1 MKKILKQLIIPLL
14 LIVSSWFLYE
24 HFYKKDILLL
34 YITSN
39 MFSICIFVFN
49 YLVMETTEV
58 NLKELFNKIG
68 LISWFISPIYTLVVI
83 LGGLII
89 CPLVS
94 FYNVLTLLSQGNNSL
109 TILII
114 GVLCLSIIMFATSK
128 LIADIIINL
137 KNNKV

>member
-1 MKKILKQLIIPLL
+1 MKKVLKQLIIPLL

-34 YITSN
+34 YIISN
-39 MFSICIFVFN
+39 IVSVCIFVFN

-68 LISWFISPIYTLVVI
+68 LTSWFILPIYTLVVI

-94 FYNVLTLLSQGNNSL
+94 FYNVLILLSQRNNSF
-109 TILII
+109 IIMII
-114 GVLCLSIIMFATSK
+114 GVLCLSIIMFAISK

>member
-1 MKKILKQLIIPLL
+1 MKKVLKQLIIPLL

-34 YITSN
+34 YIISN
-39 MFSICIFVFN
+39 IVSVCIYVLN

-68 LISWFISPIYTLVVI
+68 LTSWFILPIYTLVVI

-94 FYNVLTLLSQGNNSL
+94 FYNVLILLSQRNNSF
-109 TILII
+109 IIMII
-114 GVLCLSIIMFATSK
+114 GVLCLSIIMFAISK

>member
-1 MKKILKQLIIPLL
+1 MKKVLKQLIIPLL

-34 YITSN
+34 YIISN
-39 MFSICIFVFN
+39 IVSVCIFVFN

-68 LISWFISPIYTLVVI
+68 LTSWFILPIYTLVVI

-94 FYNVLTLLSQGNNSL
+94 FYNVLILLSQRNNSF
-109 TILII
+109 IIMII
-114 GVLCLSIIMFATSK
+114 GVLCLSIIMFAISK

-137 KNNKV
+137 KK

>member
-1 MKKILKQLIIPLL
+1 MKKVLKQLIIPLL

-34 YITSN
+34 YIISN
-39 MFSICIFVFN
+39 IVSVCIYVLN

-68 LISWFISPIYTLVVI
+68 LTSWFILPIYTLVVI
-83 LGGLII
+83 FGGLII

-94 FYNVLTLLSQGNNSL
+94 FYNVLILLSQRNNSF
-109 TILII
+109 IIMII
-114 GVLCLSIIMFATSK
+114 GVLCLSIIMFAISK

>member
-1 MKKILKQLIIPLL
+1 MKKVLKQLIIPLL

-34 YITSN
+34 YMISN
-39 MFSICIFVFN
+39 MFSICMFLFN

-58 NLKELFNKIG
+58 NLKELFNKTG
-68 LISWFISPIYTLVVI
+68 LTSWFISPIYTLVVI

-94 FYNVLTLLSQGNNSL
+94 FYNVLTLLSQENNSL

>member
-1 MKKILKQLIIPLL
+1 MKKVLKQLIIPLL

-24 HFYKKDILLL
+24 HFYKKDLLLL
-34 YITSN
+34 YIISN
-39 MFSICIFVFN
+39 IVSVCIYVLN

-68 LISWFISPIYTLVVI
+68 LTSWFVLPIYTLVVI

-94 FYNVLTLLSQGNNSL
+94 FYNVLILLSQRNNSF
-109 TILII
+109 IIMII
-114 GVLCLSIIMFATSK
+114 GVLCLSIIMFAISK

>member
-1 MKKILKQLIIPLL
+1 MKKVLKQLIIPLL

-34 YITSN
+34 YIISN
-39 MFSICIFVFN
+39 ILSICIYVLN

-68 LISWFISPIYTLVVI
+68 LTSWFILPIYTLVVI

-94 FYNVLTLLSQGNNSL
+94 FYNVLILLSQRNNSF
-109 TILII
+109 IIMII
-114 GVLCLSIIMFATSK
+114 GILCLSIIMFAISK

-137 KNNKV
+137 KK

>member
-1 MKKILKQLIIPLL
+1 MKKVLKQLIIPLL

-34 YITSN
+34 YIISN
-39 MFSICIFVFN
+39 MYSICIFVFN

-68 LISWFISPIYTLVVI
+68 LTSWFILPIYTLVVI
-83 LGGLII
+83 LGGLVI

-94 FYNVLTLLSQGNNSL
+94 FYNVLTLLSQGNNSS
-109 TILII
+109 IIIII